1 MAKDAKDNKTLDWV
15 GVKMPRGR
23 VPSGN
28 AVSAAERKAQ
38 SRARQRESLRA
49 ITLQGFSPENAAIL
63 AGYTPSQLDL
73 VVALSRMSPLDAQ
86 TMLIV
91 AGAMRSAKM

>member
-1 MAKDAKDNKTLDWV
+1 MAKDAKDNKTVDWV
-15 GVKMPRGR
+15 GVKNPRGR
-23 VPSGN
+23 VPSGE

-49 ITLQGFSPENAAIL
+49 IAQGLSPDSAETLL
-63 AGYTPSQLDL
+63 AYTPSQIDT
-73 VVALSRMSPLDAQ
+73 VIALSRMSPLDAQ